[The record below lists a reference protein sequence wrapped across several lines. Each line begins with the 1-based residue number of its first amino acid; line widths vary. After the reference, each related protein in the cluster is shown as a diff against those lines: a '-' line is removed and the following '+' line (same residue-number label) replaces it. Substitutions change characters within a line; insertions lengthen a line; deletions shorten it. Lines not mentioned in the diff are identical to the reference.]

1 VFRAFFLVHQD
12 NQRSSPAW
20 RPERVL
26 IFKPS
31 SVSPR
36 GRGDLPQI
44 QVLPA
49 RKYHSK
55 SAMVAMLFGSLSAT
69 ETIHSRIRLTK
80 TPHPHQ
86 PPTSRPA
93 LTKTQ
98 PQPQHLN
105 QFSPF
110 VLRRAVRGS
119 ARVQPPHG
127 HSPSPVS
134 TSPQSKTAS
143 TRHRHHVLVS
153 RQRQNPCTP
162 AHGSPKKNP
171 ESFSLLPVILLFSVS
186 TSGPGAP
193 APDSQRKKLRV
204 FMVNN
209 PPQISATTHQRTE
222 ISTQNF
228 SKNFANCSLNNATC
242 ASTIQE

>member
-1 VFRAFFLVHQD
+1 
-12 NQRSSPAW
+12 
-20 RPERVL
+20 
-26 IFKPS
+26 
-31 SVSPR
+31 
-36 GRGDLPQI
+36 
-44 QVLPA
+44 
-49 RKYHSK
+49 
-55 SAMVAMLFGSLSAT
+55 MVAMLFGSLSAT
-69 ETIHSRIRLTK
+69 ETLHSRIRLTK

-127 HSPSPVS
+127 HSPGPVS
-134 TSPQSKTAS
+134 TRPNSKPPTP
-143 TRHRHHVLVS
+143 RHRPHKPSPSNLQGVPCAAVHGFNLPTVTRPAQS
-153 RQRQNPCTP
+153 APAPGQNPQAPVTHTTSWSP
-162 AHGSPKKNP
+162 ARTRTRALPRTARLKQNP

-193 APDSQRKKLRV
+193 APGSPRQ
-204 FMVNN
+204 N
-209 PPQISATTHQRTE
+209 PIVSWQAPIARRGVSASH
-222 ISTQNF
+222 
-228 SKNFANCSLNNATC
+228 AVP
-242 ASTIQE
+242 

>member
-1 VFRAFFLVHQD
+1 MATGKGPNFQAIVCITQ
-12 NQRSSPAW
+12 
-20 RPERVL
+20 
-26 IFKPS
+26 
-31 SVSPR
+31 

-98 PQPQHLN
+98 PQPQRLN
-105 QFSPF
+105 QFSSF
-110 VLRRAVRGS
+110 VLRRAKRGR

-127 HSPSPVS
+127 HSPGPVS
-134 TSPQSKTAS
+134 TSPRSKPAS
-143 TRHRHHVLVS
+143 TSHPQHFLVS
-153 RQRQNPCTP
+153 GPHQNPCTP
-162 AHGSPKKNP
+162 AHRSPKPFTPINHQP
-171 ESFSLLPVILLFSVS
+171 TRLQASRMR
-186 TSGPGAP
+186 
-193 APDSQRKKLRV
+193 QRLG
-204 FMVNN
+204 
-209 PPQISATTHQRTE
+209 H
-222 ISTQNF
+222 
-228 SKNFANCSLNNATC
+228 
-242 ASTIQE
+242 

>member
-1 VFRAFFLVHQD
+1 
-12 NQRSSPAW
+12 
-20 RPERVL
+20 
-26 IFKPS
+26 
-31 SVSPR
+31 
-36 GRGDLPQI
+36 
-44 QVLPA
+44 
-49 RKYHSK
+49 
-55 SAMVAMLFGSLSAT
+55 MVAMLFGSLSAT

-110 VLRRAVRGS
+110 VLRRAVRAS
-119 ARVQPPHG
+119 ARVQPSHG
-127 HSPSPVS
+127 HSPGPVS

-153 RQRQNPCTP
+153 RQRQNPCTL
-162 AHGSPKKNP
+162 AHGSPKTKP
-171 ESFSLLPVILLFSVS
+171 GIFFLLLVILLFSVS
-186 TSGPGAP
+186 PSGPGAP
-193 APDSQRKKLRV
+193 APGSQRKKLRV

-222 ISTQNF
+222 NSKQIF

-242 ASTIQE
+242 ASTIQGSGEGKKPDGLARPATPASRHLTRSTAARAG